1 MRAQHLRWSPSISV
15 QKQTRGNPLSS
26 WDSEAPTT
34 LTRPLGRSLFPSG
47 GKTRQTGTLWLPFWV
62 RRSPRLPPS
71 GRQGGGSEP
80 QWPAW
85 HRCLRPARPVAPPQQ
100 TRRPLAGSSGHREPQ
115 VPARRRGWRARV
127 PAGRSLSS
135 QRPGPAP
142 TWLNQAR
149 LCLADLNIWIP
160 ARPLPRLSRAGPLFH
175 QRTPGTVPVLWDPDC
190 FPKSDALA
198 YAHHPNTR
206 QG

>member
-1 MRAQHLRWSPSISV
+1 MVARHFGAETDLREPSVSQGLGGPHHSNKATEPLTFPIWWENLR
-15 QKQTRGNPLSS
+15 QTRTLRLPSWVQRSS
-26 WDSEAPTT
+26 Q
-34 LTRPLGRSLFPSG
+34 F
-47 GKTRQTGTLWLPFWV
+47 
-62 RRSPRLPPS
+62 PPS

-100 TRRPLAGSSGHREPQ
+100 TRRPLAGSSGHWEPQ
-115 VPARRRGWRARV
+115 VPAGRRGWCARV

-160 ARPLPRLSRAGPLFH
+160 ARPLPRPSRAGPLFH
-175 QRTPGTVPVLWDPDC
+175 QRTPGTVPVGWDPDC

-198 YAHHPNTR
+198 YAHQPNTR
-206 QG
+206 KG